1 MSTKSLH
8 ADKGYIMDD
17 KQLYSLLK
25 IVECGSFSKAEE
37 VLFLSKQALK
47 KQIDSLE
54 DEVGF
59 PLTIRTHCGQLTS
72 TIHRLQ

>member
-37 VLFLSKQALK
+37 VLFLL
-47 KQIDSLE
+47 SL
-54 DEVGF
+54 
-59 PLTIRTHCGQLTS
+59 
-72 TIHRLQ
+72 IHI